1 MNGSHPTTVYLITEP
16 SSLLLNPMN
25 AGNGA
30 VEGPLFNPVTTA
42 HHPPPLSLSLPIS
55 LPSGAMQAS
64 YKGGGRVVGG
74 GVTAPPA
81 TVTLEYAPSNEVN
94 RPCLANQTNHPPRPL
109 VMPEWPK
116 TPQIIKELHAGRHFC
131 GLCGKSLANSWG
143 LVTHI
148 KTVHGEK
155 TFGCDLCTRAFKRPD
170 HLNKHVRTI
179 HTTPKTCSRCGL
191 VCSGKEG
198 LVRHNKSRSCQG
210 LKKAKK

>member
-1 MNGSHPTTVYLITEP
+1 MNGNHPTTVYLITEP
-16 SSLLLNPMN
+16 SPLILNSMSV
-25 AGNGA
+25 AGTATVGG
-30 VEGPLFNPVTTA
+30 VDPLFSQATPT
-42 HHPPPLSLSLPIS
+42 HHPPPLSLSLPLS
-55 LPSGAMQAS
+55 LPA
-64 YKGGGRVVGG
+64 GGGMPAFKGRGG
-74 GVTAPPA
+74 PSN
-81 TVTLEYAPSNEVN
+81 TVTLEYSDVNN

-155 TFGCDLCTRAFKRPD
+155 TFNCDLCTRAFKRPD